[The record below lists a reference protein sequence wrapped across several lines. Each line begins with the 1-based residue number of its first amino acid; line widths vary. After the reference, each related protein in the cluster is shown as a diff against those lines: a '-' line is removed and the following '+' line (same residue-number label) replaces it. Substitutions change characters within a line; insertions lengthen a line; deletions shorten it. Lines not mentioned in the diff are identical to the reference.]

1 MVNKRGQIPFITL
14 FCACLL
20 LSGCAAVRFP
30 SVYKV
35 EGKEVKDFK
44 ELDDDK
50 ALKLVTLIYNVK
62 HDVWEEGIAR
72 SIALE
77 QYINLLAKRKSKYIR
92 SSGIFG
98 VTYDKVKLASWPD
111 EDLEKLYD
119 TIEPKASAYYVD
131 AAPDLSDIQNAERIM
146 YLTAMSAV
154 EAEMK
159 SRGSKRTAVALAG
172 NILIGAL
179 SIAMAML

>member
-1 MVNKRGQIPFITL
+1 MVKIVAVL
-14 FCACLL
+14 CACALV
-20 LSGCAAVRFP
+20 SGCATVRFP

-35 EGKEVKDFK
+35 EGKEVREFK

-62 HDVWEEGIAR
+62 VEAWEEGIAR

-77 QYINLLAKRKSKYIR
+77 QYLNLLAKRKSKYIR
-92 SSGIFG
+92 SSGIFS
-98 VTYDKVKLASWPD
+98 VTYDKVKLASWTD
-111 EDLEKLYD
+111 DDLYKLCD
-119 TIEPKASAYYVD
+119 SIGPKASAYYVD
-131 AAPDLSDIQNAERIM
+131 AAPELSDIQNAERIM
-146 YLTAMSAV
+146 YLTALNAV
-154 EAEMK
+154 EAELK
-159 SRGSKRTAVALAG
+159 NRNSKRTALGLAG

>member
-1 MVNKRGQIPFITL
+1 MRRMMIFPVAVL
-14 FCACLL
+14 CACVLI
-20 LSGCAAVRFP
+20 SGCATIRFP

-35 EGKEVKDFK
+35 DGKEVKNFK

-62 HDVWEEGIAR
+62 HEVWEEGIAR
-72 SIALE
+72 SIALQ
-77 QYINLLAKRKSKYIR
+77 QYIGLLAKRKSQYIR
-92 SSGIFG
+92 KSGIFS
-98 VTYDKVKLASWPD
+98 VTYDKVKLASWAD

-119 TIEPKASAYYVD
+119 ILEPKASAYYVD
-131 AAPDLSDIQNAERIM
+131 AAPDLTDVQNTERIM

-154 EAEMK
+154 EMEMK
-159 SRGSKRTAVALAG
+159 KRNSKRTAFALAG
-172 NILIGAL
+172 NILVGAL